1 MKKPKDQIVA
11 DPHRS
16 IRLNLL
22 TRPHMVGSSSMH
34 ASPSLIRGAT
44 QYVIMKLM
52 LISAAAIANVHTL
65 CFDIVTSHGATE
77 SAEATLAPIPI
88 NTSNDGKAQQRS
100 VLKDPNSDR

>member
-11 DPHRS
+11 DPHSS

-22 TRPHMVGSSSMH
+22 TRPHIVGSSSMQ

-52 LISAAAIANVHTL
+52 LISAPATVKVHTL
-65 CFDIVTSHGATE
+65 CFDIVTSHGAID
-77 SAEATLAPIPI
+77 SAEATVAPIPI
-88 NTSNDGKAQQRS
+88 NTSNDGKAQQIS
-100 VLKDPNSDR
+100 VLKEPNKDR

>member
-11 DPHRS
+11 EPHSS

-22 TRPHMVGSSSMH
+22 TRPHIVGSSSMQ
-34 ASPSLIRGAT
+34 ASPSLIRGAI

-52 LISAAAIANVHTL
+52 LMSMPAIANVHTL

-77 SAEATLAPIPI
+77 SAEATVAPIPI
-88 NTSNDGKAQQRS
+88 NTSNEGKAQQRS
-100 VLKDPNSDR
+100 VLKDPNNDR